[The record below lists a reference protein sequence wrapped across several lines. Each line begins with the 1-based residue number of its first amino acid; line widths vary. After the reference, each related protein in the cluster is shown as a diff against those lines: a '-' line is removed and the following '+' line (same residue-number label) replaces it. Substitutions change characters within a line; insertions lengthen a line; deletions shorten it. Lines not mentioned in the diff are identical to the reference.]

1 MELLSL
7 FYAKH
12 KLLASVFMTWNKE
25 IGEATKWLSKSM
37 IEGKGRCFYQHLSSL
52 KIILLGSNLGGAG
65 GISPSP
71 ICPCRFWSCRE
82 SLSMA
87 SFNQNKYHCRILFA
101 FFRQMRMFENISI
114 DHTSSFMPR
123 RQEFYNLFNI

>member
-37 IEGKGRCFYQHLSSL
+37 IKGKGRCFYQHISSL

-87 SFNQNKYHCRILFA
+87 SFNQNKYHCRILFCVFSA
-101 FFRQMRMFENISI
+101 NANVWKHLNQ
-114 DHTSSFMPR
+114 TSSFMPE
-123 RQEFYNLFNI
+123 RQEFYSLFNI